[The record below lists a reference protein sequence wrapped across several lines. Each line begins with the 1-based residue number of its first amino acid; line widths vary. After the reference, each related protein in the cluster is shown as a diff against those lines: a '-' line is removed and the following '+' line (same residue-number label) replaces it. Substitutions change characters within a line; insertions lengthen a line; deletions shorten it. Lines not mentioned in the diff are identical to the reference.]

1 MEEAGIGR
9 SRLAPGSFVILETDS
24 PLYRGTYKCQVL
36 EEGYKMMRVSVP
48 EEGGRITL
56 IAAGTQVRVRPP
68 ESDEVIFA
76 GVVLSRKSGADRCLV
91 LVTPDLHPAALEQ
104 LPPSPEDGPP
114 SLSRLVA
121 ITSGKGG
128 VGKTVLAVNL
138 AVALAE
144 LGKKVCIVDGD
155 LGTANVDILLN
166 LTPKYNL
173 AHLVHGTMRVAEVL
187 VDGPGGIK
195 VLPGAAGLAELTAL
209 GPHQIRQLLEEL
221 SPLDGVMD
229 FILLDTGAGLG
240 RRVTD
245 LLTAARQAILITT
258 PEPHAV
264 TDAYA
269 LIKVLRGLGG
279 ETELFLLINMAESGR
294 EAELIASKMRFAAKE
309 FLDYELKYLGYVPMD
324 PAVPRAVRRQVDVLS
339 SHGRS
344 RAAGAI
350 RRLAGRLAETT
361 VGDGGGSGLV
371 GLIRRIH
378 GRLAKGGRQ

>member
-1 MEEAGIGR
+1 
-9 SRLAPGSFVILETDS
+9 
-24 PLYRGTYKCQVL
+24 
-36 EEGYKMMRVSVP
+36 MMRVSVP

-166 LTPKYNL
+166 LMPKYNL
-173 AHLVHGTMRVAEVL
+173 PIGGRDHACRGGAGRRPRGTKCCRER
-187 VDGPGGIK
+187 GF
-195 VLPGAAGLAELTAL
+195 AELTAL
-209 GPHQIRQLLEEL
+209 GGTRSRSCWRAKP
-221 SPLDGVMD
+221 SGVMD
-229 FILLDTGAGLG
+229 FILLMGLG
-240 RRVTD
+240 W
-245 LLTAARQAILITT
+245 
-258 PEPHAV
+258 E
-264 TDAYA
+264 
-269 LIKVLRGLGG
+269 GG
-279 ETELFLLINMAESGR
+279 
-294 EAELIASKMRFAAKE
+294 
-309 FLDYELKYLGYVPMD
+309 
-324 PAVPRAVRRQVDVLS
+324 
-339 SHGRS
+339 
-344 RAAGAI
+344 
-350 RRLAGRLAETT
+350 
-361 VGDGGGSGLV
+361 
-371 GLIRRIH
+371 
-378 GRLAKGGRQ
+378 

>member
-1 MEEAGIGR
+1 
-9 SRLAPGSFVILETDS
+9 
-24 PLYRGTYKCQVL
+24 
-36 EEGYKMMRVSVP
+36 
-48 EEGGRITL
+48 
-56 IAAGTQVRVRPP
+56 
-68 ESDEVIFA
+68 
-76 GVVLSRKSGADRCLV
+76 
-91 LVTPDLHPAALEQ
+91 
-104 LPPSPEDGPP
+104 
-114 SLSRLVA
+114 
-121 ITSGKGG
+121 
-128 VGKTVLAVNL
+128 
-138 AVALAE
+138 
-144 LGKKVCIVDGD
+144 
-155 LGTANVDILLN
+155 
-166 LTPKYNL
+166 
-173 AHLVHGTMRVAEVL
+173 
-187 VDGPGGIK
+187 
-195 VLPGAAGLAELTAL
+195 
-209 GPHQIRQLLEEL
+209 
-221 SPLDGVMD
+221 
-229 FILLDTGAGLG
+229 
-240 RRVTD
+240 
-245 LLTAARQAILITT
+245 LITT